1 MKNYSQ
7 GMHKI
12 NLWSCLASISLFV
25 ALSVLIA
32 SIGEVLSGYN
42 FGIFNYVFLILLVL
56 NFLSAIVFGIL
67 AAIKSSKRKRIAN
80 IIISSISFVG
90 LSAALIPTIIL
101 IKIGID
107 FKNDEER
114 YEQKLK
120 EKYGTVQHYLENFQ
134 ETDRNIVVTK
144 KYGDGNKSKAYYD
157 KNGEFYNLLY
167 NVDAIEIQSPPP
179 ADNRNHPDYNYLAYR
194 VPFDDYSNLSL
205 DSDGFLHILVGP
217 DFHGS
222 YYFYFKIDEHIA
234 KNIIQRADEVLSEYY
249 NQSIS

>member
-67 AAIKSSKRKRIAN
+67 AAIKTSKRKRVAN

-120 EKYGTVQHYLENFQ
+120 EKFM
-134 ETDRNIVVTK
+134 
-144 KYGDGNKSKAYYD
+144 KSKNAQIKRGKMPGINEEESEED
-157 KNGEFYNLLY
+157 DDE
-167 NVDAIEIQSPPP
+167 IE
-179 ADNRNHPDYNYLAYR
+179 
-194 VPFDDYSNLSL
+194 
-205 DSDGFLHILVGP
+205 
-217 DFHGS
+217 
-222 YYFYFKIDEHIA
+222 KA
-234 KNIIQRADEVLSEYY
+234 KH
-249 NQSIS
+249 